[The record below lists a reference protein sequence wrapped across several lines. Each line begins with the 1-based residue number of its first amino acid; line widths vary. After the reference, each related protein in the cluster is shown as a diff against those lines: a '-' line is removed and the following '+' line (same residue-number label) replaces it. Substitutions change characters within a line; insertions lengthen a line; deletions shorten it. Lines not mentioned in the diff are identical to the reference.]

1 MIFVVE
7 VPHEG
12 HPHAWFAYEAEDL
25 LGKVAAEDAC
35 QPWEIHDQTSAREL
49 FDMVGVSP
57 GAAQAATDF
66 PGISRLA
73 QEFGLDTPLYRADH
87 LLERGCYQPQ
97 AVSVE
102 AACEAAL
109 RQRVVPA
116 AEGGVLRDLRIYWSE
131 PEAVLA
137 IEGQDPFFLEKGNW
151 RALHALREQLLALDV
166 LAAD

>member
-12 HPHAWFAYEAEDL
+12 HPHAWFAYEGEDL
-25 LGKVAAEDAC
+25 LGKIATEDAF
-35 QPWEIHDQTSAREL
+35 QEWEIFDQTSAREL
-49 FDMVGVSP
+49 FDLVGADP
-57 GAAQAATDF
+57 AAPEAAQDF

-73 QEFGLDTPLYRADH
+73 EEFGLDTPLFRADH
-87 LLERGCYQPQ
+87 LLERGCYQPE
-97 AVSVE
+97 AVRIE

-109 RQRVVPA
+109 KSRMAPA
-116 AEGGVLRDLRIYWSE
+116 EQGGTLRDYRIYWSE
-131 PEAVLA
+131 PDAVLA
-137 IEGQDPFFLEKGNW
+137 IEGQDPFFSEKGNW